1 MKTKYERLFRG
12 NINGVEFHSSDE
24 FDLVYDVMG
33 SLEKEIGE
41 SIENYSVTDLVTRRV
56 RSKFDCENWKF
67 NDFQDP
73 TLKNTFISDVLTE
86 DLIETVR
93 RNLSN
98 ANNY

>member
-33 SLEKEIGE
+33 GLEKEIGE
-41 SIENYSVTDLVTRRV
+41 SIENHSVTDLVARRV
-56 RSKFDCENWKF
+56 RSKFDRENWKL

-86 DLIETVR
+86 DLIETIR
-93 RNLSN
+93 RNLAN

>member
-41 SIENYSVTDLVTRRV
+41 SIENYSVTDLVARRV
-56 RSKFDCENWKF
+56 RSKFDRENWKL

-73 TLKNTFISDVLTE
+73 ILKNKFIADVLTE

-93 RNLSN
+93 RNLAN

>member
-1 MKTKYERLFRG
+1 MKSKYERLFRG

-41 SIENYSVTDLVTRRV
+41 SIENHSVTELVARRV
-56 RSKFDCENWKF
+56 RSKFERENWKLK
-67 NDFQDP
+67 DFQDP
-73 TLKNTFISDVLTE
+73 VLKNKFIADVLTE
-86 DLIETVR
+86 DLIETVC
-93 RNLSN
+93 RNLAN